1 MAAICIFLQSG
12 TISMTIREMDHL
24 PHNFFEVVCRLEP
37 MQTVSPAEGE
47 PSTEVEVETEE
58 SSSGRYNEI
67 AEFIEQ
73 NEALF
78 PEAEDKVV
86 FRSIQ
91 TISSLQ
97 NQPIDPCLD
106 ICITAISLCDEISE
120 QGTNY
125 VYSWIQSQS
134 IELVP
139 DHWELME
146 PKILQLIRRFILA
159 AKQLKSPM
167 NLKCEQFNAVM
178 VILNKVLK
186 PYLDC
191 IYDLIMHPYDLLN
204 DVNENGIPTN
214 RKYPVAVIINRFVKL
229 LYDYLHSPEYLQR
242 VNDRRKMARRREKN
256 VLRYIN
262 KLRKKYSR
270 LLGVRVDLYL
280 PADKKHWNHRQI
292 MEQYHILM
300 QKLRRSKTLHL
311 NGYVTKLEYGFENQ
325 GLHLH
330 CFFFF
335 CGSKHRE
342 DIRLGRMI
350 GEMWDK
356 QIGGNHSYFNCN
368 TSKNRKKY
376 KYDALGVIN
385 RDDQTKYDNIAKVIH
400 YFAKF
405 EQYVLHSSLE
415 RVKTLNTGILPH
427 LRRQM
432 GRPNLTKHY

>member
-1 MAAICIFLQSG
+1 MAAIRILLPIG
-12 TISMTIREMDHL
+12 AISMSTIEIDLTPNLKDISR
-24 PHNFFEVVCRLEP
+24 FEFIDASLSPEELE
-37 MQTVSPAEGE
+37 Q
-47 PSTEVEVETEE
+47 STEVEVENEE
-58 SSSGRYNEI
+58 SLSGRYDGI
-67 AEFIEQ
+67 AECIEQ
-73 NEALF
+73 HEVLF

-134 IELVP
+134 IELFP

-159 AKQLKSPM
+159 VRQLKSPM
-167 NLKCEQFNAVM
+167 NLRCEQFNAVM
-178 VILNKVLK
+178 IIINKVLK

-191 IYDLIMHPYDLLN
+191 IYDLIIHPYDLLN
-204 DVNENGIPTN
+204 DVNENGILTN

-242 VNDRRKMARRREKN
+242 VNDRRKIARRREKN

-262 KLRKKYSR
+262 KLRKLYSR
-270 LLGVRVDLYL
+270 LLGIRIDFYL
-280 PADKKHWNHRQI
+280 PGNKKHLTHKEI
-292 MEQYHILM
+292 VAHFHTIL
-300 QKLRRSKTLHL
+300 QKLRRSKSLHL
-311 NGYVTKLEYGFENQ
+311 KGYVWKLEYGVDQ
-325 GLHLH
+325 ALHIH

-335 CGSKHRE
+335 CGSKHRQ
-342 DIRLGRMI
+342 DISLGRMI

-356 QIGGNHSYFNCN
+356 QIDGNHSYFNCN
-368 TSKNRKKY
+368 ISKNRNKY

-385 RDDQTKYDNIAKVIH
+385 RDDQNKYDNIAKVIR

-415 RVKTLNTGILPH
+415 RVKTLNTGVSPH
-427 LRRQM
+427 LRKKM

>member
-1 MAAICIFLQSG
+1 MAAICIFLQIG
-12 TISMTIREMDHL
+12 NISMSFIEMDHL
-24 PHNFFEVVCRLEP
+24 PPNFFEVACRLKP
-37 MQTVSPAEGE
+37 MQTVPPPEELE
-47 PSTEVEVETEE
+47 PSTAVEVETEE
-58 SSSGRYNEI
+58 SLSGRYDGI

-73 NEALF
+73 HEALF
-78 PEAEDKVV
+78 PEAEDKVI

-134 IELVP
+134 IEQVP

-146 PKILQLIRRFILA
+146 PKILQLIRRFILTT
-159 AKQLKSPM
+159 KQLKSTM
-167 NLKCEQFNAVM
+167 NLRCEQFNAVM
-178 VILNKVLK
+178 VILNKVLR

-191 IYDLIMHPYDLLN
+191 IYDLIIHPYDLLN
-204 DVNENGIPTN
+204 DVNENGILTN

-256 VLRYIN
+256 VLKYIDMI
-262 KLRKKYSR
+262 RKSYSR
-270 LLGVRVDLYL
+270 LLGIRVDLYL
-280 PADKKHWNHRQI
+280 PADKKHFTHKEI
-292 MEQYHILM
+292 VAHFHTIL
-300 QKLRRSKTLHL
+300 QKLRRSKSMRL
-311 NGYVTKLEYGFENQ
+311 NGYVWKLEYGVDQ
-325 GLHLH
+325 ALHIH
-330 CFFFF
+330 GFFFF

-342 DIRLGRMI
+342 DISLGRMI

-356 QIGGNHSYFNCN
+356 QIDGKHSYFNCN

-385 RDDQTKYDNIAKVIH
+385 RNDQTKYDNIAKVIH

-427 LRRQM
+427 LRKQM

>member
-1 MAAICIFLQSG
+1 
-12 TISMTIREMDHL
+12 MTIREMDLL
-24 PHNFFEVVCRLEP
+24 PPNFFEVACRLEP
-37 MQTVSPAEGE
+37 MQTVAPPEELE
-47 PSTEVEVETEE
+47 PSTPVEVETEE
-58 SSSGRYNEI
+58 SLSGRYDGI

-73 NEALF
+73 HEALF
-78 PEAEDKVV
+78 PEAEDKVI

-134 IELVP
+134 IEQVP

-159 AKQLKSPM
+159 TKQLKSTM
-167 NLKCEQFNAVM
+167 NLRCEQFNAVM
-178 VILNKVLK
+178 VILNKVLR

-191 IYDLIMHPYDLLN
+191 IYDLIIHPYDLLN
-204 DVNENGIPTN
+204 DVNENGILTN

-242 VNDRRKMARRREKN
+242 VNDRRKMARRRERN
-256 VLRYIN
+256 VLKYIDMI
-262 KLRKKYSR
+262 RKSYSR
-270 LLGVRVDLYL
+270 LLGIRVDLYL
-280 PADKKHWNHRQI
+280 PADKKHFTHKEI
-292 MEQYHILM
+292 VAHFHTIL
-300 QKLRRSKTLHL
+300 QKLRRSKSMRLK
-311 NGYVTKLEYGFENQ
+311 GYVWKLEQ
-325 GLHLH
+325 GVDQALHIH
-330 CFFFF
+330 GFFFF

-342 DIRLGRMI
+342 DISLGRMI

-356 QIGGNHSYFNCN
+356 QIDGKHSYFNCN

-385 RDDQTKYDNIAKVIH
+385 RNDQTKYDNIAKVIH

-427 LRRQM
+427 LRKQM

>member
-1 MAAICIFLQSG
+1 MAAICIFLQIG
-12 TISMTIREMDHL
+12 TISMTIKETDHFL
-24 PHNFFEVVCRLEP
+24 PNFFEVASRLEP
-37 MQTVSPAEGE
+37 MQTVPRSEE
-47 PSTEVEVETEE
+47 PDPLPEVEVETEE
-58 SSSGRYNEI
+58 SSLERYDEI

-73 NEALF
+73 HEALF

-91 TISSLQ
+91 TINSLQ

-106 ICITAISLCDEISE
+106 VCITAISLCDEISE

-125 VYSWIQSQS
+125 VYSWILSQS

-159 AKQLKSPM
+159 AKQLNSPM
-167 NLKCEQFNAVM
+167 NLRCEQFNAVM

-256 VLRYIN
+256 VLKYIDMI
-262 KLRKKYSR
+262 RKSYSR
-270 LLGVRVDLYL
+270 LLGIRIDLYL
-280 PADKKHWNHRQI
+280 PADKKHLTHKEI
-292 MEQYHILM
+292 VAHLHTIL
-300 QKLRRSKTLHL
+300 QKLRRNKSMSLK
-311 NGYVTKLEYGFENQ
+311 GYVWKLEYGVDQ
-325 GLHLH
+325 ALHVH
-330 CFFFF
+330 GFFFF

-342 DIRLGRMI
+342 DISLGRMI

-356 QIGGNHSYFNCN
+356 QIDGKHSYFNCN

-385 RDDQTKYDNIAKVIH
+385 RADQTKYDNIAKVIH

-415 RVKTLNTGILPH
+415 RVKTLNTGISPY
-427 LRRQM
+427 LRDRM

>member
-1 MAAICIFLQSG
+1 MAAIRILLPIG
-12 TISMTIREMDHL
+12 AISMSTIEIDLTPNLKDISRFELIDASL
-24 PHNFFEVVCRLEP
+24 PSEELE
-37 MQTVSPAEGE
+37 QS
-47 PSTEVEVETEE
+47 VEVENEE
-58 SSSGRYNEI
+58 SLSGRYDGI
-67 AEFIEQ
+67 AECIEQ
-73 NEALF
+73 HEVLF

-134 IELVP
+134 IELFP

-159 AKQLKSPM
+159 ARQLKSPM
-167 NLKCEQFNAVM
+167 NLRCEQFNAVM
-178 VILNKVLK
+178 IIINKVLK

-191 IYDLIMHPYDLLN
+191 IYDLIIHPYDLLN
-204 DVNENGIPTN
+204 DVNENGILTN

-242 VNDRRKMARRREKN
+242 VNDRRKIARRREKN

-262 KLRKKYSR
+262 KLRKLYSR
-270 LLGVRVDLYL
+270 LLGIRIDFYL
-280 PADKKHWNHRQI
+280 PGNKKHLTHKEI
-292 MEQYHILM
+292 VAHFHTIL
-300 QKLRRSKTLHL
+300 QKLRRSKSLHL
-311 NGYVTKLEYGFENQ
+311 KGYVWKLEYGVDQ
-325 GLHLH
+325 ALHIH

-335 CGSKHRE
+335 CGSKHRQ
-342 DIRLGRMI
+342 DISLGRMI

-356 QIGGNHSYFNCN
+356 QIDGNHSYFNCN
-368 TSKNRKKY
+368 ISKNRNKY

-385 RDDQTKYDNIAKVIH
+385 RDDQNKYDNIAKVIR

-415 RVKTLNTGILPH
+415 RVKTLNTGVSPH
-427 LRRQM
+427 LRKKM